1 MKTSTFLLKAA
12 VLFTIVSSVAQ
23 ATEPGRPRLNIRHDR
38 ENNRV
43 VVAWYGGE
51 GQLARTDR
59 LGTTAFRST
68 SLRETPA
75 PLEIEGDQGA
85 YALVNAVGGVAS
97 ENVVGYANLQLRWGM
112 SFIANPLLQTNVSLR
127 SLFPTAPD
135 GAQVMKRVGGDYVT
149 CVYSASSAGS
159 AGWVGPQME
168 LPLGVGFFFINPS
181 RDTFVQT
188 FVGEVPIGSVTN
200 NLPAGVSL
208 EGAMLPLA
216 GSINSVHNIPGQP
229 GDNIF
234 VFVNEGD
241 ARGRY
246 LRSAYSA
253 GEGWA
258 PDLSLAVGQGFWM
271 QKQQAQDWIRFF
283 SPFAQ

>member
-1 MKTSTFLLKAA
+1 MKTSIFLLKSAA
-12 VLFTIVSSVAQ
+12 LFAILSSVAQ

-59 LGTTAFRST
+59 LGTTGFRSM
-68 SLRETPA
+68 SMRETPA
-75 PLEIEGDQGA
+75 PLEIEGDQGT
-85 YALVNAVGGVAS
+85 YALVNTAGNVVS
-97 ENVVGYANLQLRWGM
+97 ENIVGYVNLQLPWGM
-112 SFIANPLLQTNVSLR
+112 SFIANPLFQTNVSLR

-149 CVYSASSAGS
+149 CVYSASSVS
-159 AGWVGPQME
+159 WVGPQMD

-181 RDTFVQT
+181 RDTFLQT
-188 FVGEVPIGSVTN
+188 FVGEVLVGSGGLTN

-208 EGAMLPLA
+208 EGSMLPQS

-234 VFVNEGD
+234 VFINEGD

-258 PDLSLAVGQGFWM
+258 PDLSLAVGQGFWI
-271 QKQQAQDWIRFF
+271 QKQQAQDWVRFF
-283 SPFAQ
+283 SP

>member
-1 MKTSTFLLKAA
+1 MKTSIFLTKCA
-12 VLFTIVSSVAQ
+12 VLLTLISSA
-23 ATEPGRPRLNIRHDR
+23 AHAAEPGRPRLSIRHDR

-43 VVAWYGGE
+43 VVTWYGGE
-51 GQLARTDR
+51 GRLARTDR
-59 LGTTAFRST
+59 LGSTGFRSM
-68 SLRETPA
+68 SMREAPA
-75 PLEIEGDQGA
+75 PLEIEGDQGT
-85 YALVNAVGGVAS
+85 YALVNTAGGVVS
-97 ENVVGYANLQLRWGM
+97 ENIVGYVNLQLPWGM
-112 SFIANPLLQTNVSLR
+112 SFIANPLFQTNVSFR

-149 CVYSASSAGS
+149 CVYSASSVS
-159 AGWVGPQME
+159 WVGPQMD

-188 FVGEVPIGSVTN
+188 FVGEVLIGSLTN

-208 EGAMLPLA
+208 EGSMLPLA

-234 VFVNEGD
+234 IFVNDGE

-246 LRSAYSA
+246 HRSAYFA
-253 GEGWA
+253 GEGWS
-258 PDLSLAVGQGFWM
+258 PDLTLGVGQGFWI
-271 QKQQAQDWIRFF
+271 QKQQAQDWVRFF
-283 SPFAQ
+283 SLVQ